1 MKTSK
6 AIDAA
11 IDRALHDKRVVG
23 TVVQVA
29 QGGKVVFRR
38 AAGYANREAKV
49 PMAEDALF
57 RLASLSKPLVSA
69 AAMALVE
76 QRKLGLDDTLERWLH
91 PSGIAHRRDWG
102 SITVRQLLTHTSG
115 LGYRMAMPPDSPY
128 EAAAIS
134 DGLDESPITLDENV
148 RRLASVPLLFPPGTS
163 WNYSLSIDVLGAVLE
178 RAAGSGLAEVFE
190 REIGRPLGMT
200 ETAFHCRHPQR
211 LTAQYVDGKP
221 EPVPMRDPDDVFF
234 LGSTV
239 RFSPSRA
246 LNPAAYPSG
255 GGGMVGSSDDFMRFL
270 LALLDGGRPIL
281 KPDTV
286 RAMMSNHIGTLQT
299 LRGPGF
305 GFGFG
310 GAVVTDPAAAQTP
323 QSVGTLGWGG
333 VYGHSWFV
341 DPQKEIAVLC
351 MTNTAFEG
359 MNGLFTV
366 ELRDAVYGVTA

>member
-1 MKTSK
+1 
-6 AIDAA
+6 
-11 IDRALHDKRVVG
+11 
-23 TVVQVA
+23 
-29 QGGKVVFRR
+29 
-38 AAGYANREAKV
+38 
-49 PMAEDALF
+49 
-57 RLASLSKPLVSA
+57 
-69 AAMALVE
+69 
-76 QRKLGLDDTLERWLH
+76 
-91 PSGIAHRRDWG
+91 
-102 SITVRQLLTHTSG
+102 
-115 LGYRMAMPPDSPY
+115 
-128 EAAAIS
+128 
-134 DGLDESPITLDENV
+134 
-148 RRLASVPLLFPPGTS
+148 
-163 WNYSLSIDVLGAVLE
+163 
-178 RAAGSGLAEVFE
+178 
-190 REIGRPLGMT
+190 
-200 ETAFHCRHPQR
+200 
-211 LTAQYVDGKP
+211 
-221 EPVPMRDPDDVFF
+221 
-234 LGSTV
+234 
-239 RFSPSRA
+239 
-246 LNPAAYPSG
+246 
-255 GGGMVGSSDDFMRFL
+255 MVGSSDDFMRFL